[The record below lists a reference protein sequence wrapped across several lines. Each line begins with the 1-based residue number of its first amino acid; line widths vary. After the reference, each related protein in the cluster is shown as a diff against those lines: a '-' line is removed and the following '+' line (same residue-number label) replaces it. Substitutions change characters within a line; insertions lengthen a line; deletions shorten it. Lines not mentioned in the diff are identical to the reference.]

1 MPRLPDFLVIGAAKS
16 GTTTLYH
23 WLREHPGVFLPDFK
37 EPYFFSSY
45 KPSRQSVRELEE
57 YERLFEGAGPDQLV
71 GEASAGYLYCEEA
84 PGRIREQLG
93 PDVRLIAVLRHP
105 VDRAHSMFWHRKR
118 DAEEPLDFRE
128 ALEAEPGR
136 IEEGWQLGWHYLAMG
151 RYRQQLE
158 RYREMFPP
166 ENLLVLCFDD
176 LRTAPERCLQQVTRF
191 LGLEPFPELPT
202 AENENRSYQIRFP
215 VVERIIRSA
224 VGGPE
229 SEVRRLLPPGLK
241 QLAKD
246 GLRRLN
252 RKRSG
257 YERLTPE
264 LRQELTE
271 RFRDDIEYLTHEGQ
285 PGFEAWARQLR

>member
-1 MPRLPDFLVIGAAKS
+1 MARAKQQHDIRS
-16 GTTTLYH
+16 Q
-23 WLREHPGVFLPDFK
+23 
-37 EPYFFSSY
+37 FF
-45 KPSRQSVRELEE
+45 
-57 YERLFEGAGPDQLV
+57 
-71 GEASAGYLYCEEA
+71 
-84 PGRIREQLG
+84 
-93 PDVRLIAVLRHP
+93 IAQ
-105 VDRAHSMFWHRKR
+105 F
-118 DAEEPLDFRE
+118 
-128 ALEAEPGR
+128 
-136 IEEGWQLGWHYLAMG
+136 
-151 RYRQQLE
+151 
-158 RYREMFPP
+158 
-166 ENLLVLCFDD
+166 
-176 LRTAPERCLQQVTRF
+176 VTRF